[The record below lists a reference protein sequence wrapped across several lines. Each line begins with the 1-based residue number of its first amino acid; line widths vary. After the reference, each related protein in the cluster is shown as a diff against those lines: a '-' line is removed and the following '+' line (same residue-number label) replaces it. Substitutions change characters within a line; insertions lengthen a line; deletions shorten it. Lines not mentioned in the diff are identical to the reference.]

1 MARYRVKA
9 RQGQFFYR
17 QAGPAGAAPAMVHIH
32 GFGISGSYLLP
43 TAGLLTNEFDTYVP
57 DLPGFGRSPG
67 PPKPMSIIELGDSVI
82 SFLDSVGL
90 ETATLVGNSMGC
102 PVIARAMQRHPDR
115 VDRAILVSPAGG
127 LHNRPI
133 GRGLAQL
140 AVDGLREPPSLIKV
154 AGPDYARFGLVNGLR
169 LFNEMTK
176 SPTIKILQELNT
188 PMLLV
193 LGSRDPLQP
202 ERQRI
207 DDLASAVGGNAGIV
221 WLHGP
226 AHAINFS
233 HPEQLSQV
241 IRTYMNDPTLPRSDA
256 LPGNAEILVRAQR

>member
-1 MARYRVKA
+1 MTARR
-9 RQGQFFYR
+9 GQFFYR
-17 QAGPAGAAPAMVHIH
+17 QAGPGGPAPAMVHIH

-43 TAGLLTNEFDTYVP
+43 TAGLLTDKFDTYVP
-57 DLPGFGRSPG
+57 DLPGFGRTPG
-67 PPKPMSIIELGDSVI
+67 PAKPMSIIELGDSVI

-90 ETATLVGNSMGC
+90 ERATLVGNSMGC
-102 PVIARAMQRHPDR
+102 PIIARAMQRHPDR
-115 VDRAILVSPAGG
+115 IERAILVSPAGG

-176 SPTIKILQELNT
+176 SPTIEILHELNT

-193 LGSRDPLQP
+193 VGSKDPLQP

-207 DDLASAVGGNAGIV
+207 EGLANAAGGRGNAGIV

-241 IRTYMNDPTLPRSDA
+241 IRTYMKDPTLANSDA
-256 LPGNAEILVRAQR
+256 LPDNAEILMRAKR